1 MHKSA
6 FQGVRAAA
14 LAIVALTATPGH
26 AGSKASPEM
35 AATKV
40 PIVRQT
46 VLAFDVGTAGGLS
59 ADERRSLSEWF
70 DGIKVRY
77 GDRVSVDAAGA
88 SPALAAAVADVLAE
102 YGLLLSEHAPATAG
116 SGNGPRVVVMRAAA
130 SAEGCPDWSRPSNPE
145 FSASKTSNYGCAMAG
160 AMSAIVADPND
171 LVAGKS
177 YGGTDA
183 ITVSKAIETYRTKA
197 AQGTNKVT
205 SSVGSAAGK

>member
-88 SPALAAAVADVLAE
+88 CLRRLRRACRIRPAAQRTCAGNGGKRQWTTCRRDARGRVCRRLPRLVAAVEPGVF
-102 YGLLLSEHAPATAG
+102 GLEDQQLRLRHG
-116 SGNGPRVVVMRAAA
+116 RRRR
-130 SAEGCPDWSRPSNPE
+130 GC
-145 FSASKTSNYGCAMAG
+145 
-160 AMSAIVADPND
+160 
-171 LVAGKS
+171 
-177 YGGTDA
+177 
-183 ITVSKAIETYRTKA
+183 
-197 AQGTNKVT
+197 
-205 SSVGSAAGK
+205 SS